1 MKLDSLQEGVA
12 YIQQRTPDETIGKE
26 PERVR
31 AAGKFVYSPTDKP
44 GDFLRT
50 GEIFGSVS
58 LPNITVGE
66 KAVRGRYALSGTR
79 DRKIYY
85 AFTSEQRPLILALG
99 RAIKNPNYPGEED
112 IQKIMLDLSVKAIQ
126 KLEHQYDIVT
136 YPASSSPFNQMLAE
150 RLKLPALQVD
160 KTKVGEDFD
169 VNVREMVRTGILR
182 KFFALTNKKIAGNT
196 KPLGDKELKDARY
209 PFAYAMRTKRNIEA
223 LLRPDAAP
231 SVKNAEHQMRRYMN
245 LYRSIDSTKLS
256 GKSVLIIDDNVS
268 TLATSEILLG
278 VIQRA
283 NPAHVDMFTPL
294 YIG

>member
-12 YIQQRTPDETIGKE
+12 YTQQRTPDETTGTE
-26 PERVR
+26 PERLR
-31 AAGKFVYSPTDKP
+31 AAGKFTYSPTDRP
-44 GDFLRT
+44 DDFLRT
-50 GEIFGSVS
+50 GDVFGSVN

-85 AFTSEQRPLILALG
+85 AFSSEQRPLLLALG
-99 RAIKNPNYPGEED
+99 RAIKHPKYPGEEN
-112 IQKIMLDLSVKAIQ
+112 IQKIMLNLSIKAIQ
-126 KLEHQYDIVT
+126 KLSQRYDIVT

-150 RLKLPALQVD
+150 RLGLPALQVD
-160 KTKVGEDFD
+160 KTKTGEDFD
-169 VNVREMVRTGILR
+169 VNIREMVRTGILR
-182 KFFALTNKKIAGNT
+182 KFFALTNKNIAGRT
-196 KPLGDKELKDARY
+196 KPLGDKALKDARY
-209 PFAYAMRTKRNIEA
+209 PYAYAMRTKRNIEA
-223 LLRPDAAP
+223 LLKPDAEP

-245 LYRSIDSTKLS
+245 LYRSVDSTQLA
-256 GKSVLIIDDNVS
+256 GKRVLIIDDNVS

-283 NPAHVDMFTPL
+283 KPAHVDMFTPL